1 MSLVE
6 YTVEG
11 AVAVLTLNRP
21 PVNALSAALAADLEA
36 AVARAADPA
45 VRAVVVTGSPHFAAG
60 ADIGELKAA
69 ASGSDD
75 TPLAWRLSAALLA
88 LEALPKPTIAA
99 VRGFALG
106 GGLELAL
113 ACDFRYLAEDA
124 RVGLPE
130 IKLGIFPGAGG
141 TQRLPRLVGLGKAR
155 EMIYT
160 GRHLKAAEALAI
172 GLADKVVPADDLA
185 RRRHGGG
192 RGPGQGGHG
201 GHRGGEAGHQRHPG
215 PEHGGRPGGGG
226 RRLRRLPRH
235 RGRPGGP
242 GRLPGEAGA
251 RLQGEVSRER
261 KRSRLRRHTR
271 RKTGRAASAPTG
283 PPRYQGEA
291 DLLLPGETGGSGA
304 GRSPGGSGPTR

>member
-21 PVNALSAALAADLEA
+21 PVNALSVALVADLEQ

-45 VRAVVVTGSPHFAAG
+45 VRAVVITGSPHFAAG
-60 ADIGELKAA
+60 ADINELKAA

-75 TPLAWRLSAALLA
+75 TPLAGRLSAALLA
-88 LEALPKPTIAA
+88 LEALSKPVIAA
-99 VRGFALG
+99 IRGFALG

-155 EMIYT
+155 ELIYT
-160 GRHLKAAEALAI
+160 GRHLKADEALVI
-172 GLADKVVPADDLA
+172 GLADQVVPAESLA
-185 RRRHGGG
+185 AAAVEFAAALAKGATVALGAAKQAINATLG
-192 RGPGQGGHG
+192 LEM
-201 GHRGGEAGHQRHPG
+201 EAGLAVEAAGFTTCLGTEDAQEGLAAFLEKR
-215 PEHGGRPGGGG
+215 
-226 RRLRRLPRH
+226 
-235 RGRPGGP
+235 
-242 GRLPGEAGA
+242 EAGF
-251 RLQGEVSRER
+251 
-261 KRSRLRRHTR
+261 K
-271 RKTGRAASAPTG
+271 GR
-283 PPRYQGEA
+283 
-291 DLLLPGETGGSGA
+291 
-304 GRSPGGSGPTR
+304 